1 MVIYVDSL
9 IVLNLIVNYLILMAT
24 AKISGVVFSRIRL
37 LIAAGFGATYA
48 AAVLL
53 PELYF
58 LSGFAGKAVV
68 CFVMTSIAFGLN
80 KTTVRLALMTCGV
93 SLAFAGA
100 AMVVSL
106 MGGNLLANISVLYV
120 PVDMKT
126 LLFVTVIVY
135 VVLSLVYKKTASRF
149 SRSLGTAEIS
159 ALGRKVQLKYLSDTG
174 NSLTDPMT
182 NAPVTVATMDVFR
195 KISGVEPESDPVV
208 LLQKLH
214 SRYPD
219 AKTRLIPFSTIGNS
233 NGIMLALK
241 CESIKLEGY
250 EIKGGLLAFS
260 PNKIC
265 DDGSYEAIAGCI
277 GG

>member
-9 IVLNLIVNYLILMAT
+9 ILLNLIVNYLLLLAA
-24 AKISGVVFSRIRL
+24 AKISGVIFSRIRL
-37 LIAAGFGATYA
+37 LLAAAFGALYA
-48 AAVLL
+48 AAVLF
-53 PELYF
+53 PGFYF
-58 LSGFAGKAVV
+58 LSGLAGKTVM

-80 KTTVRLALMTCGV
+80 KKTVKLALMTWGI

-100 AMVVSL
+100 AIVVSL

-126 LLFVTVIVY
+126 LLLVTAAVY
-135 VVLSLVYKKTASRF
+135 VVLSYVYKKTASRF
-149 SRSLGTAEIS
+149 SRSLGIAEIS
-159 ALGRKVQLKYLSDTG
+159 ALGNQVHLKYLSDTG

-182 NAPVTVATMDVFR
+182 NAPVTVATMDVLKR
-195 KISGVEPESDPVV
+195 ISGVEPDNDPVM
-208 LLQKLH
+208 LLQKLK
-214 SRYPD
+214 SRYPE

-233 NGIMLALK
+233 GGLMLALK
-241 CESIKLEGY
+241 CESIKLDGS
-250 EIKGGLLAFS
+250 EIKGGLLAFT
-260 PNKIC
+260 PNKIS